1 MSNFQ
6 EKITFMMDLSDL
18 LDYMQKRGLIL
29 FILLKINKRHKY
41 IKINPRDKM
50 AGKLTLKQLE
60 SHLMGAADILRGK
73 MDASEFKEYIFG
85 MLFLKRTSDRF
96 DEEKERNEKEW
107 CKKGWSEEIIANELE
122 NPDKYTFFV
131 PEEARWENI
140 KDIKTNVGN
149 ELNKALEA
157 LERANIDELE
167 GVLSG
172 IDFNKRVGSSKISNT
187 KLVEFINHFNSKR
200 MRNSDFEFHDVLG
213 ASYEYLI
220 KYFADS
226 AGKKGGEFYTP
237 QEVVRLLVQILEPQE
252 NMSIYDPTVGSG
264 GMLIQSRQ
272 FVEDR
277 GQEPEKVALY
287 GQESN
292 GGTWA
297 ICKMNMILHG
307 INDADIRNE
316 DTLASPQHINKN
328 GKIMTFDRVIANPPF
343 SQNYSK
349 TGMEYKDRF
358 LFGWAPEKGK
368 KGDLMFVQHMISSLN
383 LEGKMA
389 VIMPHGVLFR
399 GSAEKEIRSGIVE
412 SQILE
417 AVIGLPSGLF
427 YGTGIPACV
436 LVINKNRTDDKE
448 KVLFINADREYKE
461 GKNQNKLRPE
471 DIEKITYVYKK
482 KIEYSKYSKL
492 VSIDKLKE
500 EDFNLNIRRYIDN
513 SPDPEPNDVTAHIKG
528 GVPKKEWNKGLLDTY
543 SIEPYLL
550 FEENDEDYWNF
561 KNITEKSQIKEKLE
575 ESSHF
580 IETDRKMQDLINEW
594 FLQYSENIKLL
605 REDRNVPELLDEGFD
620 LIEIVLKDTKVLD
633 TFQIRGFFINWWNEN
648 KFDLR
653 TIKESGW
660 QQALISNFDLDSVDE
675 DGKTA
680 KEVIDKNI
688 KQVEYF
694 FKGEFK
700 TEFGQ
705 LNGLKN
711 QKRPPAAKINKIN
724 SRIIDKLKNL
734 LKNITNEEAQKLV
747 LMKMQNSSQDVL
759 NSYLTK
765 QKQIVI
771 SYFENLWNKYGIA
784 LISLENNRNKFSHDL
799 KAYLG
804 ELGYE

>member
-1 MSNFQ
+1 MTN
-6 EKITFMMDLSDL
+6 
-18 LDYMQKRGLIL
+18 
-29 FILLKINKRHKY
+29 
-41 IKINPRDKM
+41 
-50 AGKLTLKQLE
+50 KLTLKQLE

-96 DEEKERNEKEW
+96 DEERENNIKEW
-107 CKKGWSEEIIANELE
+107 RKKGRSEEIIAKELE
-122 NPDKYTFFV
+122 NSDKYTFFV
-131 PEEARWENI
+131 PEEARWENL
-140 KDIKTNVGN
+140 KDTKTNVGN

-157 LERANIDELE
+157 LERSNIDELE

-172 IDFNKRVGSSKISNT
+172 IDFNKKVGSSKISNA
-187 KLVEFINHFNSKR
+187 KLVEFINHFNSKPMKNR
-200 MRNSDFEFHDVLG
+200 DFEFSDVLG

-237 QEVVRLLVQILEPQE
+237 QEVVRLLVQMLEPHE

-264 GMLIQSRQ
+264 GMLIQSRHI
-272 FVEDR
+272 VEDL
-277 GQEPEKVALY
+277 GQDPKKVALY

-316 DTLASPQHINKN
+316 DTLASPQHIDEN
-328 GKIMTFDRVIANPPF
+328 GRIMTFDRVIANPPF

-358 LFGWAPEKGK
+358 VYGWAPEKGK

-383 LEGKMA
+383 SKGKMA

-412 SQILE
+412 SRILE

-436 LVINKNRTDDKE
+436 LIINKNRTDDKE
-448 KVLFINADREYKE
+448 KILFINADREYKE

-471 DIEKITYVYKK
+471 DIEKMTYIYKK
-482 KIEYSKYSKL
+482 KIEYPKYSKL
-492 VSIDKLKE
+492 VSIDELKK
-500 EDFNLNIRRYIDN
+500 EDFNLNIRRYVDN
-513 SPDPEPNDVTAHIKG
+513 SPDPEPQDVTAHIKG
-528 GVPKKEWNKGLLDTY
+528 GVPKKEWNNKLLDTY
-543 SIEPYLL
+543 KIQPDLI
-550 FEENDEDYWNF
+550 FEEKDDDYWNF
-561 KNITEKSQIKEKLE
+561 KDITQKNQIKEKLE
-575 ESSHF
+575 KSSYF
-580 IETDRKMQDLINEW
+580 IDTDKIMHDLITEW
-594 FLQYSENIKLL
+594 FSQYSEDIKLL
-605 REDRNVPELLDEGFD
+605 RKDKNVPQLLDEGFD
-620 LIEIVLKDTKVLD
+620 LIENVLKDNKVLD
-633 TFQIRGFFINWWNEN
+633 TFQIRGLFVNWWNEN

-653 TIKESGW
+653 TINESGW
-660 QQALISNFDLDSVDE
+660 SQALISNFDLDSTDE
-675 DGKTA
+675 DGKTT

-694 FKGEFK
+694 FKDEFK
-700 TEFGQ
+700 TEFNQ
-705 LNGLKN
+705 LNELKV
-711 QKRPPAAKINKIN
+711 QKRPSAAKINKIN
-724 SRIIDKLKNL
+724 SRILDKLEHL
-734 LKNITNEEAQKLV
+734 LNKIDDEKSQKLV
-747 LMKMQNSSQDVL
+747 LMKMQDSVQDIL
-759 NSYLTK
+759 NSYLTG
-765 QKQIVI
+765 QKHMII
-771 SYFENLWNKYGIA
+771 SYFDNLWDKYGFDLRI
-784 LISLENNRNKFSHDL
+784 LETKREEFAKELNE
-799 KAYLG
+799 YLG

>member
-1 MSNFQ
+1 
-6 EKITFMMDLSDL
+6 
-18 LDYMQKRGLIL
+18 
-29 FILLKINKRHKY
+29 
-41 IKINPRDKM
+41 M

-60 SHLMGAADILRGK
+60 SYLMGAADILRGK

-96 DEEKERNEKEW
+96 DEERENNIKDWNKR
-107 CKKGWSEEIIANELE
+107 GWSEDIIKEQLE

-131 PEEARWENI
+131 PEDARWKNL
-140 KDIKTNVGN
+140 KNTKTNVGS

-157 LERANIDELE
+157 LERSNIDELE

-172 IDFNKRVGSSKISNT
+172 IDFNKRVGSSKISNA

-200 MRNSDFEFHDVLG
+200 MQNRDFEFSDVLG

-252 NMSIYDPTVGSG
+252 NMSVYDPTVGSG
-264 GMLIQSRQ
+264 GMLIQSRHI
-272 FVEDR
+272 VEDM
-277 GQEPEKVALY
+277 GQDPENVPLY

-316 DTLASPQHINKN
+316 DTLIFPQHIDEN
-328 GKIMTFDRVIANPPF
+328 GQLMTFDRVIANPPF

-383 LEGKMA
+383 SKGKMA
-389 VIMPHGVLFR
+389 VIMPHGILFR
-399 GSAEKEIRSGIVE
+399 GGAEKEIRSGIVD
-412 SQILE
+412 SRILE

-436 LVINKNRTDDKE
+436 LVINKDRIDDNE

-471 DIEKITYVYKK
+471 DIEKITNVYKN
-482 KIEYSKYSKL
+482 KIGYPKYSKL
-492 VSIDKLKE
+492 VSIEKLKK

-513 SPDPEPNDVTAHIKG
+513 TPDPEPQDVIAHIKG
-528 GVPKKEWNKGLLDTY
+528 GVPKKEWKKKLLDTY
-543 SIEPYLL
+543 SIQPDLL
-550 FEENDEDYWNF
+550 FEEKNENYWIF
-561 KNITEKSQIKEKLE
+561 KGITRKSQIKEKLE
-575 ESSHF
+575 ESSFF
-580 IETDRKMQDLINEW
+580 IDTDKKMQDLINEW
-594 FLQYSENIKLL
+594 FSQYSEDIKLL
-605 REDRNVPELLDEGFD
+605 RKDKTVSQLLDEGFD
-620 LIEIVLKDTKVLD
+620 LIEDVLNDNNVLD
-633 TFQIRGFFINWWNEN
+633 SFQIRGFFINWWNEN
-648 KFDLR
+648 KFDLK
-653 TIKESGW
+653 TISESGW
-660 QQALISNFDLDSVDE
+660 HQALISNFDLDSTDE
-675 DGKTA
+675 NGKTA
-680 KEVIDKNI
+680 KTTIDKNI

-694 FKGEFK
+694 FKDNFKSEFS
-700 TEFGQ
+700 Q
-705 LNGLKN
+705 LKVLNS
-711 QKRPPAAKINKIN
+711 QKKQSSAKIAKINL
-724 SRIIDKLKNL
+724 RILIKLNNVLESTDNEKSNQLVL
-734 LKNITNEEAQKLV
+734 LKMRDSV
-747 LMKMQNSSQDVL
+747 LYIL
-759 NSYLTK
+759 NSYLNK
-765 QKQIVI
+765 QKQMII
-771 SYFENLWNKYGIA
+771 YYFENLWNKYGIN
-784 LISLENNRNKFSHDL
+784 LRSLEGERDELSQELNN
-799 KAYLG
+799 YLG

>member
-1 MSNFQ
+1 MV
-6 EKITFMMDLSDL
+6 
-18 LDYMQKRGLIL
+18 IL
-29 FILLKINKRHKY
+29 
-41 IKINPRDKM
+41 
-50 AGKLTLKQLE
+50 AEKLTLNQLE

-96 DEEKERNEKEW
+96 DEEKKNNIKDWEKR
-107 CKKGWSEEIIANELE
+107 GWSETIIQEQLE

-131 PEEARWENI
+131 PEEARWKNL
-140 KDIKTNVGN
+140 KDTKTNVGS

-167 GVLSG
+167 GVLSS
-172 IDFNKRVGSSKISNT
+172 IDFNKRVGSSKISNA

-200 MRNSDFEFHDVLG
+200 MQNRDFEFSDVLG

-237 QEVVRLLVQILEPQE
+237 QEVVRLLVQILEPHE

-264 GMLIQSRQ
+264 GMLIQSRHI
-272 FVEDR
+272 VEDL
-277 GQEPEKVALY
+277 GQDPEKVALY

-316 DTLASPQHINKN
+316 DTLTSPQHIDKN
-328 GKIMTFDRVIANPPF
+328 GKLMTFDRVIANPPF

-383 LEGKMA
+383 REGKMA

-399 GSAEKEIRSGIVE
+399 GSAEKEIRSGIVD
-412 SQILE
+412 SRILE
-417 AVIGLPSGLF
+417 AVVGLPSGLF

-482 KIEYSKYSKL
+482 KIEYPKYSKL
-492 VSIDKLKE
+492 VSIGELKE
-500 EDFNLNIRRYIDN
+500 EDFNLNIRRYVDN
-513 SPDPEPNDVTAHIKG
+513 SPDPEPQDVTAHIKG
-528 GVPKKEWNKGLLDTY
+528 GIPKKEWNTELLDTY
-543 SIEPYLL
+543 SLEPELL
-550 FEENDEDYWNF
+550 FEEKDETYWNF
-561 KNITEKSQIKEKLE
+561 KDITEKSQIKEKLE
-575 ESSHF
+575 ESPYF
-580 IETDRKMQDLINEW
+580 VDTDKKMQDLIYEW
-594 FLQYSENIKLL
+594 FSQYSEDIKLL
-605 REDRNVPELLDEGFD
+605 REDKNVPQLLDEGFD
-620 LIEIVLKDTKVLD
+620 LIENVLKDTNVLD
-633 TFQIRGFFINWWNEN
+633 TFQIRGLFINWWNEN

-660 QQALISNFDLDSVDE
+660 QQALISNFDLDSTDE

-694 FKGEFK
+694 FNDEFC

-705 LNGLKN
+705 LSALNSLS
-711 QKRPPAAKINKIN
+711 RPSKAKINKVN
-724 SRIIDKLKNL
+724 SRILIKLDKILDD
-734 LKNITNEEAQKLV
+734 ISPEESQSLV
-747 LMKMQNSSQDVL
+747 LMKMRDSGQDIL
-759 NSYLTK
+759 NSYLIR
-765 QKQIVI
+765 QKHIII
-771 SYFENLWNKYGIA
+771 SYFDNLWDKYGVD
-784 LISLENNRNKFSHDL
+784 LKVLENERCKFAQELDEF
-799 KAYLG
+799 LG
-804 ELGYE
+804 ELGYV

>member
-1 MSNFQ
+1 
-6 EKITFMMDLSDL
+6 
-18 LDYMQKRGLIL
+18 
-29 FILLKINKRHKY
+29 
-41 IKINPRDKM
+41 M
-50 AGKLTLKQLE
+50 AEKLTLKQLE

-96 DEEKERNEKEW
+96 DEERENNIREWRKKE
-107 CKKGWSEEIIANELE
+107 WSEEIITKELE
-122 NPDKYTFFV
+122 NPDKYTFYV
-131 PEEARWENI
+131 PDEARWRNL
-140 KDIKTNVGN
+140 KDTKTNVGN

-157 LERANIDELE
+157 LERSNIDELE

-172 IDFNKRVGSSKISNT
+172 IDFNKKVGSSKISNA

-200 MRNSDFEFHDVLG
+200 MQNRDFEFSDVLG

-237 QEVVRLLVQILEPQE
+237 QEVVRLLVQILEPHE

-264 GMLIQSRQ
+264 GMLIQSRHI
-272 FVEDR
+272 VEDL
-277 GQEPEKVALY
+277 GQDPKKVALY

-316 DTLASPQHINKN
+316 DTLASPQHIDEN
-328 GKIMTFDRVIANPPF
+328 GRVMTFDRVIANPPF

-358 LFGWAPEKGK
+358 LYGWAPEKSK

-383 LEGKMA
+383 SKGKMA

-412 SQILE
+412 SRILE

-448 KVLFINADREYKE
+448 KILFINADREYKE

-482 KIEYSKYSKL
+482 KIEYPKYSQL
-492 VSIDKLKE
+492 VSIDELKE
-500 EDFNLNIRRYIDN
+500 EDFNLNIRRYVDN
-513 SPDPEPNDVTAHIKG
+513 SPDPEPHDVTAHIKG
-528 GVPKKEWNKGLLDTY
+528 GVPKKEWNKELLDTY
-543 SIEPYLL
+543 SIQTNLL
-550 FEENDEDYWNF
+550 FEEKDKIYWNF
-561 KNITEKSQIKEKLE
+561 KDITEKSQIKEKLE
-575 ESSHF
+575 QSSYF
-580 IETDRKMQDLINEW
+580 IDTDKKMHYLINEW
-594 FLQYSENIKLL
+594 FSQYSEDIKLL
-605 REDRNVPELLDEGFD
+605 KEDKNVSQLLDEGFD
-620 LIEIVLKDTKVLD
+620 LIETVLKDSNVLD
-633 TFQIRGFFINWWNEN
+633 TFQIRGLFINWWNEN

-653 TIKESGW
+653 TIAESGW
-660 QQALISNFDLDSVDE
+660 HQALISNFDLDSIDE

-680 KEVIDKNI
+680 KTVVDKNI

-700 TEFGQ
+700 TKFNQ
-705 LNGLKN
+705 LDELKS

-724 SRIIDKLKNL
+724 SKILDKLENL
-734 LKNITNEEAQKLV
+734 LKNISEEEAQKLV
-747 LMKMQNSSQDVL
+747 LMKMQNSGQDIL

-765 QKQIVI
+765 QKQTII
-771 SYFENLWNKYGIA
+771 SYFNNLLDKYGIG
-784 LISLENNRNKFSHDL
+784 LRSQERERDEFSQKLND
-799 KAYLG
+799 YLG
-804 ELGYE
+804 ELGYD

>member
-1 MSNFQ
+1 
-6 EKITFMMDLSDL
+6 
-18 LDYMQKRGLIL
+18 
-29 FILLKINKRHKY
+29 
-41 IKINPRDKM
+41 M
-50 AGKLTLKQLE
+50 AEKLTLKQLE

-96 DEEKERNEKEW
+96 DEERENNTKEW
-107 CKKGWSEEIIANELE
+107 RKKGWSEEIIANELE

-131 PEEARWENI
+131 PEEARWKNI

-149 ELNKALEA
+149 ELNKSLES

-167 GVLSG
+167 GVLSN
-172 IDFNKRVGSSKISNT
+172 IDFNKRVGSSKISNA
-187 KLVEFINHFNSKR
+187 KLVEFINHFNSKK
-200 MRNSDFEFHDVLG
+200 MRNKDFEFHDVLG

-237 QEVVRLLVQILEPQE
+237 QEVVRLLVQMLEPQE

-272 FVEDR
+272 IVEDL
-277 GQEPEKVALY
+277 GQNPEKVVLY

-307 INDADIRNE
+307 INDADIRND
-316 DTLASPQHINKN
+316 DTLASPQHIDKN
-328 GKIMTFDRVIANPPF
+328 GGLMTFDRVIANPPF

-383 LEGKMA
+383 REGKMA

-412 SQILE
+412 SRILE

-482 KIEYSKYSKL
+482 KIEYPKYSNL
-492 VSIDKLKE
+492 VSIDELKE
-500 EDFNLNIRRYIDN
+500 EDFNLNIRRYVDN
-513 SPDPEPNDVTAHIKG
+513 SPDPEPQDVTAHIKG
-528 GVPKKEWNKGLLDTY
+528 GVPKKEWNQELLDTY
-543 SIEPYLL
+543 PIQSDLL
-550 FEENDEDYWNF
+550 FEENDETYWNF
-561 KNITEKSQIKEKLE
+561 KDISEKSQIKEKLE
-575 ESSHF
+575 ESPYF
-580 IETDRKMQDLINEW
+580 IETDKKMQDLINEW
-594 FLQYSENIKLL
+594 FSQYSEDIKLL
-605 REDRNVPELLDEGFD
+605 IENKNVPQLLDEGFD
-620 LIEIVLKDTKVLD
+620 LIENILKDTTVLD
-633 TFQIRGFFINWWNEN
+633 TFQIRGLFINWWNEN

-660 QQALISNFDLDSVDE
+660 QQALVSNFDLESADE

-694 FKGEFK
+694 FKDEFK
-700 TEFGQ
+700 TEFSQ
-705 LNGLKN
+705 IDELKTH
-711 QKRPPAAKINKIN
+711 KRPPAAKINKIN
-724 SRIIDKLKNL
+724 SRIIDKLKNH
-734 LKNITNEEAQKLV
+734 LKNISDEEAQKLV
-747 LMKMQNSSQDVL
+747 LMKMQDSGQDIL

-765 QKQIVI
+765 QKQIII
-771 SYFENLWNKYGIA
+771 SYFDNLWDKYGVA
-784 LISLENNRNKFSHDL
+784 LKTLENERDEFNQELNQ
-799 KAYLG
+799 YLG

>member
-1 MSNFQ
+1 
-6 EKITFMMDLSDL
+6 
-18 LDYMQKRGLIL
+18 
-29 FILLKINKRHKY
+29 
-41 IKINPRDKM
+41 M

-60 SHLMGAADILRGK
+60 SYLMGAADILRGK

-96 DEEKERNEKEW
+96 DEERENNIKDWNKR
-107 CKKGWSEEIIANELE
+107 GWSEDIIKEQLE

-131 PEEARWENI
+131 PEDARWKNL
-140 KDIKTNVGN
+140 KNTKTNVGS

-157 LERANIDELE
+157 LERSNIDELE

-172 IDFNKRVGSSKISNT
+172 IDFNKRVGSSKISNA

-200 MRNSDFEFHDVLG
+200 MQNRDFEFSDVLG

-252 NMSIYDPTVGSG
+252 NMSVYDPTVGSG
-264 GMLIQSRQ
+264 GMLIQSRHI
-272 FVEDR
+272 VEDM
-277 GQEPEKVALY
+277 GQDPENVPLY

-316 DTLASPQHINKN
+316 DTLIFPQHIDEN
-328 GKIMTFDRVIANPPF
+328 GQLMTFDRVIANPPF

-383 LEGKMA
+383 SKGKMA
-389 VIMPHGVLFR
+389 VIMPHGILFR
-399 GSAEKEIRSGIVE
+399 GGAEKEIRSGIVD
-412 SQILE
+412 SRILE

-436 LVINKNRTDDKE
+436 LVINKDRIDDNE

-471 DIEKITYVYKK
+471 DIEKITNVYKN
-482 KIEYSKYSKL
+482 KIGYPKYSKL
-492 VSIDKLKE
+492 VSIEKLKK

-513 SPDPEPNDVTAHIKG
+513 TPDPEPQDVIAHIKG
-528 GVPKKEWNKGLLDTY
+528 GVPKKEWKKKLLDTY
-543 SIEPYLL
+543 SIQPDFL
-550 FEENDEDYWNF
+550 FEEKNENYWIF
-561 KNITEKSQIKEKLE
+561 KGITRKSQIKEKLE
-575 ESSHF
+575 ESSFF
-580 IETDRKMQDLINEW
+580 IDTDKKMQDLINEW
-594 FLQYSENIKLL
+594 FSQYSEDIKLL
-605 REDRNVPELLDEGFD
+605 RKDKTVSQLLDEGFD
-620 LIEIVLKDTKVLD
+620 LIEDVLNDNNVLD
-633 TFQIRGFFINWWNEN
+633 SFQIRGFFINWWNEN
-648 KFDLR
+648 KFDLK
-653 TIKESGW
+653 TISESGW
-660 QQALISNFDLDSVDE
+660 HQALISNFDLDSTDE
-675 DGKTA
+675 NGKTA
-680 KEVIDKNI
+680 KTTIDKNI

-694 FKGEFK
+694 FKDNFKSEFS
-700 TEFGQ
+700 Q
-705 LNGLKN
+705 LKVLNS
-711 QKRPPAAKINKIN
+711 QKKQSSAKIAKINL
-724 SRIIDKLKNL
+724 RILIKLNNVLESTDNEKSNQLVL
-734 LKNITNEEAQKLV
+734 LKMRDSV
-747 LMKMQNSSQDVL
+747 LYIL
-759 NSYLTK
+759 NSYLNK
-765 QKQIVI
+765 QKQMII
-771 SYFENLWNKYGIA
+771 YYFENLWNKYGIN
-784 LISLENNRNKFSHDL
+784 LRSLEGERDELSQELNN
-799 KAYLG
+799 YLG